1 MESRRLACKPRS
13 CKPLPEEL
21 VGTILAMVP
30 FPYIFKAKSL
40 SKSWRAR
47 FSPVAALEDE
57 VERERAIVF
66 QKKVRQW
73 SYKWETYFPVCFGTL
88 FSFAFLISLEVPT
101 AFAGAADCIE
111 PLSSMLTLRMPSLSF
126 LSEKILTCSNPEMEG
141 TLLYWCGGLGKMVL
155 HVANILTRSFKQL
168 PRRPQ
173 VLGSCVLYRKK
184 LVIQKSSGTY
194 KAVVFCGYGR
204 DLRAQIYDSRSQ
216 VWTTNRFLLSKSLE
230 LLSPLVHL
238 NGVLYMVIYHSCAN
252 LMAFNVEEKT
262 LESLRVFSTVKLV
275 MTNVDLVVYNG
286 RLLIILTNGFYQG
299 GLQMLKLDEVTEQ
312 LMEVAR
318 GPPPAMCK
326 PSFEMGERRRPVCD
340 GSSIYFGIGNEM
352 LKYNMTK
359 NKWSCLSFPVTWDGA
374 FPFMKY
380 CEMSAF
386 YFQPG
391 LTPFIEL

>member
-1 MESRRLACKPRS
+1 MESRLACKPRS

-40 SKSWRAR
+40 SKSWRAG

-57 VERERAIVF
+57 VERDRAILF
-66 QKKVRQW
+66 QKEVRQW
-73 SYKWETYFPVCFGTL
+73 SYKYFPVCFGTL
-88 FSFAFLISLEVPT
+88 FSFAFLISWEVPT
-101 AFAGAADCIE
+101 AFAGAPDCIE
-111 PLSSMLTLRMPSLSF
+111 PLSSVRPLRMPSLSF

-155 HVANILTRSFKQL
+155 YVANILTRSSKQL

-173 VLGSCVLYRKK
+173 VLGSCAFYRKK

-204 DLRAQIYDSRSQ
+204 DLRVQIYDSRSQ
-216 VWTTNRFLLSKSLE
+216 VWTTNKFLLSKSLE

-262 LESLRVFSTVKLV
+262 LESLRVFSTVKLM

-286 RLLIILTNGFYQG
+286 SLLIILTNGFYPG
-299 GLQMLKLDEVTEQ
+299 GLQILKLDEVMEQ

-318 GPPPAMCK
+318 GPPPAM
-326 PSFEMGERRRPVCD
+326 
-340 GSSIYFGIGNEM
+340 YQ
-352 LKYNMTK
+352 
-359 NKWSCLSFPVTWDGA
+359 A
-374 FPFMKY
+374 
-380 CEMSAF
+380 
-386 YFQPG
+386 
-391 LTPFIEL
+391 